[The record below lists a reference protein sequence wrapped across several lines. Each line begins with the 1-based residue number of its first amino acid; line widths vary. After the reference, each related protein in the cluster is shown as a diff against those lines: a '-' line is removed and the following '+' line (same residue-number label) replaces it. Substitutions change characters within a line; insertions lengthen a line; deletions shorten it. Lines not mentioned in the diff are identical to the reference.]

1 VGSFERSGTFQNRE
15 RFLEGV
21 KEKLEKLM
29 GGAAQGMTTTWEKE
43 GALDVGRLSGFGAR
57 IEMRVAETTWRCAAE
72 IPSWLPIP
80 QSLIE
85 QKFDEK
91 FSQLSKL

>member
-1 VGSFERSGTFQNRE
+1 
-15 RFLEGV
+15 
-21 KEKLEKLM
+21 
-29 GGAAQGMTTTWEKE
+29 MT
-43 GALDVGRLSGFGAR
+43 
-57 IEMRVAETTWRCAAE
+57 VAETTWRCLAE

-80 QSLIE
+80 QSMIE